1 VDELD
6 RKIEEALAA
15 EDRDLLARLGEP
27 GPLGEWAAVY
37 RGAMG
42 RLAVAA
48 TGMAFALFFAA
59 LYCAWRFFGATEPL
73 DAVRWGAGA
82 GLLLLMIGYLKLWFW
97 LRMESNR
104 ILREVKRLELQIAR
118 AEPRSREV

>member
-1 VDELD
+1 VDDLD

-15 EDRDLLARLGEP
+15 EDRDLAAQFGER

-42 RLAVAA
+42 RLAVFA
-48 TGMAFALFFAA
+48 TGLVFAQFIGA
-59 LYCAWRFFGATEPL
+59 LYCAWRFFEATQPL
-73 DAVRWGAGA
+73 DALRWGAGA
-82 GLLLLMIGYLKLWFW
+82 GLLMLMVGFLKLWFW

-104 ILREVKRLELQIAR
+104 VLREVKRLELQVAR
-118 AEPRSREV
+118 ASSR